1 MKSIEE
7 RALEKFPVVLISEE
21 MPKDLFKAY
30 RQVFIDGAES
40 EHEELTKWN
49 NPIELPNHDDQVLGK
64 LKAGGYKLIRKDSNQ
79 GVFIDLKTYLIVW
92 PGDLIGWREIH
103 E

>member
-7 RALEKFPVVLISEE
+7 RAREYVEPIYGVDSYSEGDE
-21 MPKDLFKAY
+21 IYSAFC
-30 RQVFIDGAES
+30 DGADS
-40 EHEELTKWN
+40 EHKELTKWN
-49 NPIELPNHDDQVLGK
+49 NPRELPNHENQVLCK

-79 GVFIDLKTYLIVW
+79 GVFIDLKTYMIIW
-92 PGDLIGWREIH
+92 PEDLIGWREIH